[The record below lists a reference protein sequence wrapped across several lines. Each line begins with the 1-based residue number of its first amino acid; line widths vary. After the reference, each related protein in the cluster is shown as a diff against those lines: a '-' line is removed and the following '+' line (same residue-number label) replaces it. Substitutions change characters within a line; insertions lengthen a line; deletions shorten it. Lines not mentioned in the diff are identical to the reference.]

1 MVMELLE
8 KSVSPIENIAIN
20 LCKEFQNLKIVIITR
35 GEKGAFVYNSVSK
48 ETFEGDAS
56 KVKVVST
63 VGAGDSFSAS
73 FLARYLKTDDIMQV
87 LNFATKN
94 QRIRCISKRCRS

>member
-1 MVMELLE
+1 MVMEQLE

-48 ETFEGDAS
+48 ETFECDAS

-63 VGAGDSFSAS
+63 VVPETAFQLH
-73 FLARYLKTDDIMQV
+73 F
-87 LNFATKN
+87 
-94 QRIRCISKRCRS
+94 